1 MQRVKN
7 NQDIQEM
14 ISEHSNKYQDITKL
28 QYLHLRHCGLGTRY
42 MDIDIFTSYLPMEE
56 KNPRNMIYDEMP
68 VQNHGE
74 NFF

>member
-42 MDIDIFTSYLPMEE
+42 VDIDIFTSYLPM
-56 KNPRNMIYDEMP
+56 
-68 VQNHGE
+68 
-74 NFF
+74 